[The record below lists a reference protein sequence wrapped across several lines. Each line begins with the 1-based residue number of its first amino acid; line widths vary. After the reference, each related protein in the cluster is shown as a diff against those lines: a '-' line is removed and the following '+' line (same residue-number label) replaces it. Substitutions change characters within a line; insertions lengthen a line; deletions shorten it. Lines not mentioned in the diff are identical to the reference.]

1 MGSDDRPADAEPQTP
16 SSPLAQSLSVRESPI
31 LKLTAEGLSN
41 KEIARTLAVTPETVK
56 SHGKHIFIN
65 LNVEKRAQAV
75 ARADARFDGQSSC
88 LVSLCRYVGPE
99 NP

>member
-41 KEIARTLAVTPETVK
+41 KEIGNGE
-56 SHGKHIFIN
+56 
-65 LNVEKRAQAV
+65 V
-75 ARADARFDGQSSC
+75 AREAHLHQPQC
-88 LVSLCRYVGPE
+88 
-99 NP
+99 